1 MVVEILKNSG
11 YCYGVKNAIKIAFK
25 LRKEN
30 PNQKIYVLG
39 MLVHNE
45 EIIKKLELENIITIN
60 VPYNEYEKEIQK
72 INQNDILIFPAHG
85 HDIKL
90 EKITK
95 VRQIKVV
102 DAICPMVKRC
112 QDLIIEALNKKKKV
126 IYIGIKNHAETLS
139 ALSLSKDIIFVD
151 YNQPINYYFNT
162 KYDYYCINQTTL
174 SYIQLDSLHN
184 QLKKLI
190 PHLEIANE
198 ICNFTKIR
206 QKSLLNLP
214 DDVDGIIVCGSLKS
228 SNTTRLF
235 ELAKKR
241 YPNCYVSFVSN
252 TDEIDLLKI
261 KSLQHIII
269 LGGTSTSMEQ
279 LEELKEY
286 LLKLNN

>member
-11 YCYGVKNAIKIAFK
+11 YCYGVKNAIKIAFNSK
-25 LRKEN
+25 KEN
-30 PNQKIYVLG
+30 PNQKVYVLG

-60 VPYNEYEKEIQK
+60 VPYDEYKNEIQK
-72 INQNDILIFPAHG
+72 INKDDILIFPAHG

-90 EKITK
+90 ESLVKT
-95 VRQIKVV
+95 RQIKVI
-102 DAICPMVKRC
+102 DAICPMVKKC
-112 QDLIIEALNKKKKV
+112 QDLIIDALNKKKKV

-174 SYIQLDSLHN
+174 SYIQLESIHN
-184 QLKKLI
+184 QLKNLI

-214 DDVDGIIVCGSLKS
+214 NDVDGIIVCGSLKS

-235 ELAKKR
+235 ELAKKT
-241 YPNCYVSFVSN
+241 YPNRYVVFISN
-252 TDEIDLLKI
+252 KNEIDLSKI
-261 KSLQHIII
+261 KSLQYVIV
-269 LGGTSTSMEQ
+269 LGGTSTSIEQ
-279 LEELKEY
+279 LEELKDY
-286 LLKLNN
+286 LLNLNN

>member
-11 YCYGVKNAIKIAFK
+11 YCYGVKNAIEIAFK

-95 VRQIKVV
+95 ARQIKVV

-184 QLKKLI
+184 QLKKI
-190 PHLEIANE
+190 TPHLEIANE

-214 DDVDGIIVCGSLKS
+214 NDVDGIIVCGSLKS

-241 YPNCYVSFVSN
+241 YTNCKVIM
-252 TDEIDLLKI
+252 ID
-261 KSLQHIII
+261 
-269 LGGTSTSMEQ
+269 
-279 LEELKEY
+279 
-286 LLKLNN
+286 